1 MAVLALQ
8 TVQTCSHSYLECKY
22 SRVQGISQ
30 QTLQSLVDFIY
41 TGRVSL
47 CQDNVQVYVSPTN
60 KNIGDI
66 PQYIFNQNIRDISQD
81 ILISADMIEL
91 TDVVEKCTSF
101 LRCHKIHNFYSF

>member
-8 TVQTCSHSYLECKY
+8 RVQTYLECKH

-47 CQDNVQVYVSPTN
+47 CQDNVQVYVSTN
-60 KNIGDI
+60 
-66 PQYIFNQNIRDISQD
+66 
-81 ILISADMIEL
+81 
-91 TDVVEKCTSF
+91 
-101 LRCHKIHNFYSF
+101 